1 MKVELFIPCFIDQ
14 LYPDTAFSTIKLLE
28 KVGCEVIYN
37 PAQTCC
43 GQPAFNA
50 GFWDDAKAVGS
61 KFLDDFSD
69 QHFIVSPS
77 ASCTGMVKNYYN
89 DLFTNTAVHNKC
101 RSIQNHIHELSDFL
115 VNVMEQDYFGAELEG
130 KAVYH
135 DSCAA
140 LRECKIKEEP
150 RKLLEKVHG
159 LELLELPD
167 SSTCCGFGGTFAV
180 KFEAISTAMAQ
191 QKIDQAL
198 ALDADYIISTDASCL
213 LHLQGYIDKNNLPLK
228 TVHLADVLANGW
240 GNV

>member
-1 MKVELFIPCFIDQ
+1 MKVELFVPCFIDQ

-37 PAQTCC
+37 PKQTCC

-50 GFWDDAKAVGS
+50 GFWDDAKVIGN
-61 KFLDDFSD
+61 KFLDDFTD
-69 QHFIVSPS
+69 QNFIVSPS

-101 RSIQNHIHELSDFL
+101 RAIQNQIYELSDFL
-115 VNVMEQDYFGAELEG
+115 INIVEQDYFGAELEG

-191 QKIDQAL
+191 QKVDQAL

-213 LHLQGYIDKNNLPLK
+213 LHLQGYIDKNNLPIK
-228 TVHLADVLANGW
+228 TVHIADVLAGGW
-240 GNV
+240 GNI

>member
-14 LYPDTAFSTIKLLE
+14 LYPDTAFSTIKVLE

-37 PAQTCC
+37 PNQTCC

-50 GFWDDAKAVGS
+50 GFWDDAKVIGS
-61 KFLDDFSD
+61 KFLEDFTD

-101 RSIQNHIHELSDFL
+101 RSIQSHIHELSDFL

-140 LRECKIKEEP
+140 LRECKIKAEP

-191 QKIDQAL
+191 QKVDQAL
-198 ALDADYIISTDASCL
+198 ALEADYIISTDASCL
-213 LHLQGYIDKNNLPLK
+213 LHLQGYIDKNNLPIK
-228 TVHLADVLANGW
+228 TVHLADVLAGGW

>member
-14 LYPDTAFSTIKLLE
+14 LFPDTAFSTIKLLE

-37 PAQTCC
+37 PNQTCC

-61 KFLDDFSD
+61 KFLEDFTD

-101 RSIQNHIHELSDFL
+101 RSIQSHIHELSDFL

-140 LRECKIKEEP
+140 LRECKIKAEP

-159 LELLELPD
+159 LELMELPD

-180 KFEAISTAMAQ
+180 KFDAISTAMAQ
-191 QKIDQAL
+191 QKVDQAI

-213 LHLQGYIDKNNLPLK
+213 LHLQGYIDKQNLPIK
-228 TVHLADVLANGW
+228 TVHLADVLAGGW
-240 GNV
+240 GNI

>member
-1 MKVELFIPCFIDQ
+1 MKVELFVPCFIDQ
-14 LYPDTAFSTIKLLE
+14 LFPDTAFSTIKLLE

-37 PAQTCC
+37 PNQTCC

-61 KFLDDFSD
+61 KFLEDFTD

-101 RSIQNHIHELSDFL
+101 RSIQSHIHELSDFL

-140 LRECKIKEEP
+140 LRECKIKAEP

-159 LELLELPD
+159 LELMELPD

-180 KFEAISTAMAQ
+180 KFDAISTAMAQ
-191 QKIDQAL
+191 QKVDQAL

-213 LHLQGYIDKNNLPLK
+213 LHLQGYIDKQKLPIK
-228 TVHLADVLANGW
+228 TVHIADVLASGW
-240 GNV
+240 GNI

>member
-14 LYPDTAFSTIKLLE
+14 LYPDTAFSTIKVLE

-37 PAQTCC
+37 PNQTCC

-50 GFWDDAKAVGS
+50 GFWDDAKAIGN
-61 KFLDDFSD
+61 KFLQDFSD
-69 QHFIVSPS
+69 QNFIVSPS

-101 RSIQNHIHELSDFL
+101 RAIQNQIYELSDFL

-150 RKLLEKVHG
+150 RQLLAKVHG

-191 QKIDQAL
+191 QKVDQAL

-213 LHLQGYIDKNNLPLK
+213 LHLQGYIDKQNLPIK
-228 TVHLADVLANGW
+228 TVHLADVLAGGW

>member
-1 MKVELFIPCFIDQ
+1 MKVELFVPCFIDQ

-37 PAQTCC
+37 PNQTCC

-50 GFWDDAKAVGS
+50 GFWDDAKAIGS
-61 KFLDDFSD
+61 KFLEDFTD

-101 RSIQNHIHELSDFL
+101 RSIQSHIHELSDFL

-140 LRECKIKEEP
+140 LRECKIKAEP
-150 RKLLEKVHG
+150 RQLLEKVHG
-159 LELLELPD
+159 LELMELPD

-191 QKIDQAL
+191 QKVDQAM

-213 LHLQGYIDKNNLPLK
+213 LHLQGYIDKQNCR
-228 TVHLADVLANGW
+228 
-240 GNV
+240 